1 MTTTTTKTKLVAT
14 EGVLHPMPRVRTG
27 FAQHVAAQPSYWPQL
42 DEIEQPKERRIPVST
57 VVIMGVA
64 GVVSGVALWAV
75 AKLAG
80 LPLW

>member
-1 MTTTTTKTKLVAT
+1 MKSGDTIT
-14 EGVLHPMPRVRTG
+14 PRSYVCKGYR
-27 FAQHVAAQPSYWPQL
+27 AHVAQPSYWPQL
-42 DEIEQPKERRIPVST
+42 DEIEPPKERRIPVST